1 VRVEKSSFPY
11 MPKAFVMID
20 VHPGQEDF
28 VHESV
33 QKMAGVHMVYQV
45 TGEFDMIAFIEA
57 EPYNAFARV
66 VDQIRKTPGVRDT
79 DTQLVLR

>member
-1 VRVEKSSFPY
+1 

-20 VHPGQEDF
+20 VHPGKEEGVREAVRQ
-28 VHESV
+28 V
-33 QKMAGVHMVYQV
+33 AGVHMVYEV

-66 VDQIRKTPGVRDT
+66 VDLIRKTEGVRDT

>member
-1 VRVEKSSFPY
+1 

-20 VHPGQEDF
+20 VVPGSEDH
-28 VHESV
+28 VRETV
-33 QKMAGVHMVYQV
+33 KKVAGVHMVYEV

-66 VDQIRKTPGVRDT
+66 VDEIRKTAGVRDT

>member
-1 VRVEKSSFPY
+1 

-20 VHPGQEDF
+20 VHPGKEDL
-28 VHESV
+28 VREAV
-33 QKMAGVHMVYQV
+33 KNLAGVHMVYEV

-57 EPYNAFARV
+57 EPYNAFARLV
-66 VDQIRKTPGVRDT
+66 NHIRQAEGVRDT